1 MFDEELQDGFEL
13 NDDLDEEPLDVP
25 EGVEDAEPGE
35 EEDPDNKF
43 H

>member
-13 NDDLDEEPLDVP
+13 NDDLDEEPLDTP
-25 EGVEDAEPGE
+25 EGVEEPDK
-35 EEDPDNKF
+35 EEDPDDKF